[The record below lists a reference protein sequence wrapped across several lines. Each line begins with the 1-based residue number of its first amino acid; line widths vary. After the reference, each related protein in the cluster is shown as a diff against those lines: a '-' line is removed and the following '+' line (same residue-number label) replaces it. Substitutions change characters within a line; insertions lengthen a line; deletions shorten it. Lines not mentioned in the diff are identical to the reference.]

1 MRDFLNIGKRLV
13 LNGIL
18 RDGEPRHCSDW
29 EVGYMKGDLPGI
41 PLSQKGQSKKR
52 RRTTEDAARMRRAL
66 VNVLHS
72 R

>member
-1 MRDFLNIGKRLV
+1 MRNFLNIGQRLV

-41 PLSQKGQSKKR
+41 PLSRMGQSKKDR
-52 RRTTEDAARMRRAL
+52 RSTEDAARMRRAL
-66 VNVLHS
+66 VNVL
-72 R
+72 RTR

>member
-1 MRDFLNIGKRLV
+1 MRNFLNIGQKLV

-29 EVGYMKGDLPGI
+29 EVGYMKGDIPGI
-41 PLSQKGQSKKR
+41 PLSRIGKSKKP
-52 RRTTEDAARMRRAL
+52 RRTSEDAARMRRAL